1 MWASLCHRCRWRT
14 KMKLLK
20 FNLLFIP
27 ILVLCLGAVGYT
39 ARKLILEDARQHVI
53 QNARIMMETALS
65 SRTYT
70 TKQVA
75 PLLQQKNFKR
85 ETVVAECRKTIEEM
99 PKSFDPNAPND
110 VHGSAKRGFAL
121 GQQRAL
127 AELQQFLES
136 VKGRPDELLDTEFH
150 PQSVPAFAATQIFG
164 YLREKFPD
172 YFYKEA
178 TLNPTNPRDRATD
191 WESDVVNQF
200 RAGAIQNEFIATRE
214 APTGAALVLARP
226 IRVNNVSCLECHS
239 TPDNAPAEMI
249 KLYGTANGF
258 NWKMDD
264 IIGAQIVSVPILV
277 PLRTAEETFRVLL
290 QWLGGAFGCI
300 LVAANL
306 GAALVAPPRT

>member
-1 MWASLCHRCRWRT
+1 MR
-14 KMKLLK
+14 LLK
-20 FNLLFIP
+20 FNLILIPFI
-27 ILVLCLGAVGYT
+27 LLAFGAVAYI
-39 ARKLILEDARQHVI
+39 ARKRLFEDARQRVI
-53 QNARIMMETALS
+53 QNARLIMETMLS

-75 PLLQQKNFKR
+75 PLLQQKNFKLQSAI
-85 ETVVAECRKTIEEM
+85 AEFRKTLEEI
-99 PKSFDPNAPND
+99 PKTPDANASKDIRGN
-110 VHGSAKRGFAL
+110 AKKTYLL
-121 GQQRAL
+121 GQQRVL
-127 AELQQFLES
+127 DQQQQFLDS
-136 VKGRPDELLDTEFH
+136 VKGRPGELLDTEFH
-150 PQSVPAFAATQIFG
+150 PQSVPAFAATEIFS

-191 WESDVVNQF
+191 WESDIVNQF
-200 RAGAIQNEFIATRE
+200 RAGGLPNEFVATRE

-239 TPDNAPAEMI
+239 TPDKAPAEMI

-300 LVAANL
+300 LIAANL
-306 GAALVAPPRT
+306 GAAIVAPAKT

>member
-1 MWASLCHRCRWRT
+1 
-14 KMKLLK
+14 MKLLK

-75 PLLQQKNFKR
+75 PLLQQKNFKL
-85 ETVVAECRKTIEEM
+85 ETVVAEFRKTIEEM

-178 TLNPTNPRDRATD
+178 TLNPTNPRNRATD
-191 WESDVVNQF
+191 WEADLVNQF
-200 RAGAIQNEFIATRE
+200 RAGSLQTEFIGIRE
-214 APTGAALVLARP
+214 TPTGPSLFLARA
-226 IRVNNVSCLECHS
+226 IKVNNVSCLECHS
-239 TPDNAPAEMI
+239 TPDKAPPEMV
-249 KLYGTANGF
+249 KLYGSANGF
-258 NWKMDD
+258 SWKLDD
-264 IIGAQIVSVPILV
+264 IIGAQIVSVPMSFPVAMAEGAFRTLV
-277 PLRTAEETFRVLL
+277 A
-290 QWLGGAFGCI
+290 WLGGAFGGI
-300 LVAANL
+300 LLFANVGVAI
-306 GAALVAPPRT
+306 VTRKER